1 MAQFATQGTAL
12 QAQAQQRQQD
22 LEKMM
27 RRFGRQCRGMGSVVV
42 TLVRQTETQLLALG
56 EQVLPWARAAQQR
69 LHGATALSED
79 QRARLDTQLA
89 AALEAHN
96 RIASQSRRLTQGKAL
111 THCKIV
117 NAYDPTI
124 APICKGKS
132 NCPAQFGRKPGII
145 AEPAAGFIFAL
156 HLPVGN
162 PSDASYVEPLVDNVE
177 QAIARVR
184 TRPTPAIHSL
194 AGDLALNDAA
204 LREVLHE
211 RGILTVGIPKTVDPL
226 PPSPTPEDVLRILDE
241 TDLHHIRTPS
251 QVHLSYACGYSR
263 PVVESSIAS
272 LLCRGAGH
280 LTYKGHRGA
289 IVQTGMAVMAHNAAT
304 LVRIHQYRLSKRART
319 FRRRLRLRCRKVN
332 QGNASIN

>member
-1 MAQFATQGTAL
+1 MAG
-12 QAQAQQRQQD
+12 QAHRLQQD
-22 LEKMM
+22 LQKLM
-27 RRFGRQCRGMGSVVV
+27 RRFGRQCRGMGKVFV
-42 TLVRQTETQLLALG
+42 TLVRQTETQLLERG
-56 EQVLPWARAAQQR
+56 QQVLPMARAVQER
-69 LHGATALSED
+69 LPSLTQLSEE
-79 QRARLDTQLA
+79 QRARLDTQLT
-89 AALEAHN
+89 AALEAHQ
-96 RIASQSRRLTQGKAL
+96 RIEHQSRRLTQGKAL
-111 THCKIV
+111 RHCKIV

-162 PSDASYVEPLVDNVE
+162 PSDASYAEPLLDKVE

-194 AGDLALNDAA
+194 ASDLALNDAA
-204 LREVLHE
+204 LREALHE

-226 PPSPTPEDVLRILDE
+226 PPSPTPEDILRILDE
-241 TDLHHIRTPS
+241 ADLHRIRTPC
-251 QVHLSYACGYSR
+251 QVHLACACGYSR
-263 PVVESSIAS
+263 PVVESIIAS
-272 LLCRGAGH
+272 LLHRGAAR

-289 IVQTGMAVMAHNAAT
+289 IVQTGMAVMAHNGAT

-332 QGNASIN
+332 QFNASIN

>member
-1 MAQFATQGTAL
+1 
-12 QAQAQQRQQD
+12 
-22 LEKMM
+22 
-27 RRFGRQCRGMGSVVV
+27 MGAVFV
-42 TLVRQTETQLLALG
+42 TLVRQTETQLLERG
-56 EQVLPWARAAQQR
+56 RQVLPLAQAVQAR
-69 LHGATALSED
+69 LHSMPPLLED
-79 QRARLDTQLA
+79 QRARLGTQLT
-89 AALEAHN
+89 AALEAHQ
-96 RIASQSRRLTQGKAL
+96 RIEHQSRRLTQGKAL
-111 THCKIV
+111 PHCKIV

-162 PSDASYVEPLVDNVE
+162 PSDASYVQPLVDHVE

-204 LREVLHE
+204 LREVLHA
-211 RGILTVGIPKTVDPL
+211 RGILTVGIPHTVDPL

-251 QVHLSYACGYSR
+251 QVYLAYACGYSR
-263 PVVESSIAS
+263 PVVESIIAS
-272 LLCRGAGH
+272 LLCRGAGC

-289 IVQTGMAVMAHNAAT
+289 IIQTGMAVMAHNAAT

-332 QGNASIN
+332 YCNASIN